1 MKHKLFDRLVLIS
14 TGVLVLSGAV
24 TLFFPVWLV
33 SLYGVRLTGGGAVLA
48 RSFGAA
54 YLGLG
59 VISWYV
65 LHQGSADL
73 YHSLSMGLGLCFG
86 LGFIVFL
93 ISQLTGVF
101 NPLGWFDVVLNGL
114 LTAGHGIFLISARDS
129 Y

>member
-1 MKHKLFDRLVLIS
+1 MNDKMFDRLILIS

-24 TLFFPVWLV
+24 TLLFPIWLV
-33 SLYGVRLTGGGAVLA
+33 SLYGVRLTAGGAVLA

-73 YHSLSMGLGLCFG
+73 YRALSTGLGLCFG
-86 LGFIVFL
+86 LGFVIFF
-93 ISQLTGVF
+93 ISQLSGVF
-101 NPLGWFDVVLNGL
+101 NSLGWFDVVLNGL
-114 LTAGHGIFLISARDS
+114 LMAWHGIYLISARE
-129 Y
+129 

>member
-1 MKHKLFDRLVLIS
+1 MKDKMFDRLILVS

-24 TLFFPVWLV
+24 TLVFPVWLV

-65 LHQGSADL
+65 LHGGSIDL
-73 YHSLSMGLGLCFG
+73 HHALSMGLGLCFG
-86 LGFIVFL
+86 LGFVVFL
-93 ISQLTGVF
+93 ISQLSGVF

-114 LTAGHGIFLISARDS
+114 LTAGHVFFMLSGRE
-129 Y
+129 